1 MRFGQLKRKVG
12 FAGELLFAVVGMA
25 AVAMPIVLGFV
36 SAPRVRA
43 QSAQASHAADAPLP
57 SFEVASIKQDH
68 SGTHNRFFRLGDP
81 SRFVTTNMPAKD
93 LIEYAY
99 NVKPFQV
106 SGGPGWID
114 SEGFD
119 IEAKVEDS
127 LVAELQKLP
136 RDQQTDQFRL
146 MLRSLLA
153 DRFKL
158 TLSRD
163 TKDLPIF
170 ALVVAKGGTK
180 LKEVAP
186 TDPQAS
192 PAPAPPPPPGPG
204 NGPPSPGRGGLMMM
218 MGPGG
223 VATLS
228 ANTVPIDNLVAMLAR
243 QLDRQ
248 VLDQTGLKGVY
259 SFTLK
264 FTSDTGLGG
273 GPLPPSPDSASSPD
287 TGGTSIF
294 TAIQDQ
300 LGLKL
305 ESTKGP
311 VETYVIEH
319 IEEPSEN

>member
-1 MRFGQLKRKVG
+1 MRFQYLARWQSFSRK
-12 FAGELLFAVVGMA
+12 LL
-25 AVAMPIVLGFV
+25 L
-36 SAPRVRA
+36 SAICVTAITGLILFGLISTPRVRA
-43 QSAQASHAADAPLP
+43 QALQTAAAPLP

-68 SGTHNRFFRLGDP
+68 SGAPNRFFKVDNS
-81 SRFVTTNMPAKD
+81 SRFTTTNMPAKD

-99 NVKPFQV
+99 NIKPFQI

-114 SEGFD
+114 SQGFD
-119 IEAKVEDS
+119 IEAKVDDS

-136 RDQQTDQFRL
+136 TEQRTDQFRL

-158 TLSRD
+158 SLSHD
-163 TKDLPIF
+163 TKESPSF
-170 ALVVAKGGTK
+170 ALVIAKGGSK
-180 LKEVAP
+180 LQEVAP
-186 TDPQAS
+186 PDPQAR
-192 PAPAPPPPPGPG
+192 PTPPPPPAPGAG
-204 NGPPSPGRGGLMMM
+204 NGPPPLRPGGFMMM

-223 VATLS
+223 VSTLN
-228 ANTVPIDNLVAMLAR
+228 ANAAPIANLINLLSR
-243 QLDRQ
+243 QLNRQ

-259 SFTLK
+259 TFTLK

-273 GPLPPSPDSASSPD
+273 GPLPPSPDSAGSAD
-287 TGGTSIF
+287 VGGTSIF

-305 ESTKGP
+305 ESTKTP